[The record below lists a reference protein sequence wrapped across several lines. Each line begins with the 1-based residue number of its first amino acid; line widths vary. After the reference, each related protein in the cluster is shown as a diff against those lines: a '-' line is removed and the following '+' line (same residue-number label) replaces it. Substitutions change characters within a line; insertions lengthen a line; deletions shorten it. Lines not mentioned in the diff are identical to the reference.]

1 MTGIVD
7 EALKKNGE
15 DSLSIGNYTKAL
27 LNFIENT
34 ATPMTLGIQGEWG
47 SGKTSMLNQ
56 IWNGLDK
63 RDSENDS
70 VRYKQIWINAWE
82 HSLLCSP
89 EECLIKIVNEII
101 SELVSADKQKTKA
114 EKLAHGINKLARGAA
129 RIGGAV
135 ALGAA
140 GKDIADDMFDHH
152 ENSIK
157 QLRLELQNLTNEI
170 KGLDTNPFNKFVI
183 YVDDLDRIDPPDAV
197 KILEL
202 LKNIFNIQDCIFL
215 LAIDYQVVVKGLE
228 EKFGKQTP
236 ENEWEFRAFFDKI
249 IQLPFKMPMSNY
261 NIGNY
266 VLDLLQEID
275 FYSGEESLEE
285 DLIRQFVDLS
295 ITGNPR
301 SIKRLINS
309 LSLIKIFNNI
319 SEDLETDFLKDKDG
333 ATIMFAMVCLQTAH
347 PEVYDLLVQNPD
359 FQTWDDELA
368 YKITQGKEK
377 LEENFEENFLLAT
390 KQGTDFDEDWEKVL
404 FRICYL
410 NPRARSKTT
419 NISRFLSILVEE
431 FASNKETANLTDL
444 ISRALG
450 QTAITSITT
459 KDNPN
464 VRPPKGS
471 YKPYFENSF
480 ESWLENSRTH
490 SLDNTESFSEE
501 IASKLTELVSFIK
514 TKYKVVD
521 FEQGKAL
528 GKHESDFVFKYSG
541 ELALYYKKKK
551 ILGFGKSWKKG
562 KNTIYIR
569 FPKLPKFNNSQLFF
583 TKSNLHFDHRRKL
596 YDFDENEK
604 IIKGS
609 SSYIDWLES
618 HEISKDTS
626 LEVLTF
632 IIDNMTELLDDPNQQ
647 NKVITTKLA
656 NEMKEIFLNADNN
669 SEEFKEA
676 HKWLLSTFS
685 DDYIKVDI

>member
-202 LKNIFNIQDCIFL
+202 LKISLTYKTVFL

-228 EKFGKQTP
+228 E
-236 ENEWEFRAFFDKI
+236 
-249 IQLPFKMPMSNY
+249 
-261 NIGNY
+261 
-266 VLDLLQEID
+266 
-275 FYSGEESLEE
+275 SLENK
-285 DLIRQFVDLS
+285 L
-295 ITGNPR
+295 
-301 SIKRLINS
+301 
-309 LSLIKIFNNI
+309 
-319 SEDLETDFLKDKDG
+319 LK
-333 ATIMFAMVCLQTAH
+333 M
-347 PEVYDLLVQNPD
+347 
-359 FQTWDDELA
+359 
-368 YKITQGKEK
+368 
-377 LEENFEENFLLAT
+377 
-390 KQGTDFDEDWEKVL
+390 
-404 FRICYL
+404 
-410 NPRARSKTT
+410 
-419 NISRFLSILVEE
+419 
-431 FASNKETANLTDL
+431 
-444 ISRALG
+444 
-450 QTAITSITT
+450 
-459 KDNPN
+459 
-464 VRPPKGS
+464 
-471 YKPYFENSF
+471 
-480 ESWLENSRTH
+480 
-490 SLDNTESFSEE
+490 
-501 IASKLTELVSFIK
+501 
-514 TKYKVVD
+514 
-521 FEQGKAL
+521 
-528 GKHESDFVFKYSG
+528 SG
-541 ELALYYKKKK
+541 
-551 ILGFGKSWKKG
+551 
-562 KNTIYIR
+562 
-569 FPKLPKFNNSQLFF
+569 
-583 TKSNLHFDHRRKL
+583 
-596 YDFDENEK
+596 
-604 IIKGS
+604 
-609 SSYIDWLES
+609 
-618 HEISKDTS
+618 S
-626 LEVLTF
+626 LEHFLTR
-632 IIDNMTELLDDPNQQ
+632 
-647 NKVITTKLA
+647 
-656 NEMKEIFLNADNN
+656 
-669 SEEFKEA
+669 
-676 HKWLLSTFS
+676 
-685 DDYIKVDI
+685 